1 MRGSWKK
8 YYSGYSESW
17 RTQGKCVP
25 ELPEAETIVRG
36 LRTKIVGESIRRV
49 EVLHIDILRQPKSI
63 FSKRV
68 RLRRIDGIERRGKN
82 VLLVLNEGWVI
93 KVNLGMTGR
102 LLPFSRPPRGIER
115 PTHPAVRI
123 RFLSGALLVFD
134 DTRRFGSVEA
144 LSGAEW
150 NERSNLMGPEPLGP
164 SYQVSGLIDG
174 LHRSSSP
181 IRSWLLDQKRIAGIG
196 NIYANEAL
204 YLAGIH
210 PQRQSCS
217 VTRNEAKALYRSL
230 RSVLGD
236 AIKAGG
242 TTIQDY
248 RNTDGDK
255 GEYAGQLGIY
265 GREGKPCNRCTSK
278 VKRVVFG
285 NRSAFYCPSCQPFRS
300 NK

>member
-1 MRGSWKK
+1 M
-8 YYSGYSESW
+8 
-17 RTQGKCVP
+17 P

-255 GEYAGQLGIY
+255 GEYAGQLDIY

>member
-1 MRGSWKK
+1 MRKSWKK

-49 EVLHIDILRQPKSI
+49 EVLRIDILRQPKSI